1 LVKGDSFSKVLLVGR
16 GAQPKS
22 QGLTGYASLG
32 AGNLPLHQVDVQL
45 VGPESVLLGDRKVG
59 GGNGELHCA
68 AVGSRHRIGG
78 KGDPGG
84 VFRLQDGVAEAVF
97 DGARLLAIEEAGA
110 IAKLDIF
117 SAGKL
122 DGDQVILAIGR
133 PSRGEAEQVCGV
145 AVGNNTV
152 ELGDNVA
159 GAAKCASTSGVGN
172 LAVGALDG
180 VHVLLH
186 LGRLAAR
193 PVVTL
198 ACVDFYA
205 ASGGVRCPAG
215 PAATAIRGNERGVN
229 GDVAGAD
236 ARVDAAGLKVGDVER
251 INADVGVVHGFLG
264 AKDRGLDDAV
274 ALVDVERR
282 GVIGPVGEDVVAG
295 DPDKALVTGNGA

>member
-1 LVKGDSFSKVLLVGR
+1 
-16 GAQPKS
+16 
-22 QGLTGYASLG
+22 
-32 AGNLPLHQVDVQL
+32 
-45 VGPESVLLGDRKVG
+45 
-59 GGNGELHCA
+59 
-68 AVGSRHRIGG
+68 
-78 KGDPGG
+78 
-84 VFRLQDGVAEAVF
+84 
-97 DGARLLAIEEAGA
+97 
-110 IAKLDIF
+110 
-117 SAGKL
+117 
-122 DGDQVILAIGR
+122 
-133 PSRGEAEQVCGV
+133 
-145 AVGNNTV
+145 
-152 ELGDNVA
+152 
-159 GAAKCASTSGVGN
+159 
-172 LAVGALDG
+172 
-180 VHVLLH
+180 
-186 LGRLAAR
+186 LAAR